1 MICLTNGNI
10 TFAAGVAFALFA
22 ACAVVL
28 AWVAYNHR
36 FSGKPAFVV
45 ALSGM
50 LWWLFSVGFDL
61 ASPGVA
67 CKVFWSLA
75 AWPAI
80 ALVPIAWAFFLFDYT
95 MNTGEGRKPFRKAL
109 YFGIP
114 GLVSIIALT
123 NDKTHLLYGTGLRF
137 VSEGP
142 EAYVIFDHG
151 PLFYVIAAALYVFVL
166 GGLVVLGFAFT
177 RAKSNIKSFLAVLFF
192 ITAAPLTANMAY
204 IGWDFT
210 FFGFDP
216 TPFMFAAALIGISWL
231 LLNNTLMDTQA
242 LGRNLLFYSTHDPVI
257 ILDAKCRFEGANAAA
272 KALFG
277 ARLPKLGD
285 TMDHFEKLAP
295 LLKSLKETGGLKA
308 AEPIRCDDH
317 VFAPRA
323 LAIESPIQVKNN
335 LLGWSISLIDI
346 TQSERSAEKLRA
358 AVAYAE
364 AANQAK
370 SQFLAVIS
378 HELRTPMTSVKG
390 GLDLALRA
398 GASDMSAPVKNL
410 LSIAQRNSVRLL
422 KLVDDVLDLQK
433 LELNSI
439 TLVLQELNIGTFL
452 QDIVEEYESFAAQT
466 DVRIVITSVDQ
477 TRQVSADPYRLKQVV
492 GNILS
497 NAVKFS
503 PHGGQVD
510 CAAQVFGTM
519 LRLSI
524 KDNGIGIPKD
534 EEHKVF
540 GRFGQV
546 ESGAAPSYGGSGL
559 GMHIAKLL
567 IERMG
572 GDISYESKLGV
583 GTVFYV
589 DMPLA

>member
-22 ACAVVL
+22 GCAFVL
-28 AWVAYNHR
+28 TWVARNHR
-36 FSGKPAFVV
+36 FSGKPAFVF

-50 LWWLFSVGFDL
+50 LWWLFSVGLDL

-80 ALVPIAWAFFLFDYT
+80 TLVPIAWAFFLFDYT
-95 MNTGEGRKPFRKAL
+95 MNTGEGRKPFRKLL

-123 NDKTHLLYGTGLRF
+123 NDKTHLLYGTGLQF

-151 PLFYVIAAALYVFVL
+151 PLFYVIAAALYVFVM
-166 GGLVVLGFAFT
+166 GGLAVLVFAFK
-177 RAKSNIKSFLAVLFF
+177 RGQSNIRPFLAVLFG
-192 ITAAPLTANMAY
+192 ITAAPLAANMAY
-204 IGWDFT
+204 VGWEFT

-216 TPFMFAAALIGISWL
+216 TPFMFAAALIAISWL
-231 LLNNTLMDTQA
+231 LFNNTMMDTQA

-277 ARLPKLGD
+277 ARLPKHCEGLE
-285 TMDHFEKLAP
+285 HCEKLAP
-295 LLKSLKETGGLKA
+295 LLKSLQETGGLGKP
-308 AEPIRCDDH
+308 EPIRGTER
-317 VFAPRA
+317 VFEPRA

-335 LLGWSISLIDI
+335 ILGWAISLIDI
-346 TQSERSAEKLRA
+346 TESERSAEKLRA

-370 SQFLAVIS
+370 SQFLAVMS

-398 GASDMSAPVKNL
+398 GATDMSAPVQNM
-410 LSIAQRNSVRLL
+410 LSIAQRNSVRML
-422 KLVDDVLDLQK
+422 KLLDDVLDLQK

-439 TLVLQELNIGTFL
+439 TLVMQDLNIDAFL
-452 QDIVEEYESFAAQT
+452 HDIVEEYENFAAQT
-466 DVRIVITSVDQ
+466 DVRITISSANVN
-477 TRQVSADPYRLKQVV
+477 RQISADPYRLKQVV

-503 PHGGQVD
+503 PHGGHVD
-510 CAAQVFGTM
+510 CTAQVLGTM

-524 KDNGIGIPKD
+524 KDNGIGIPKG
-534 EEHKVF
+534 EEDKVF

-559 GMHIAKLL
+559 GMHVAKLL

-572 GDISYESKLGV
+572 GDISYKSQIGV
-583 GTVFYV
+583 GTTFYV